1 MAEDIKPALEGSRPG
16 EMPHTNNLRG
26 GITVAVLALVLLL
39 GAFAVCSNT
48 TMFQIGPIGVSSTM
62 VPRLLALLTAAAG
75 VLIALNLVPVRAPQD
90 FYGGLTLVLLAILA
104 LAASAELPGQ
114 RGFAF
119 GPGTAPRLFALLL
132 VALGIAVT
140 VVGMTTD
147 GPPIEKY
154 RIRGP
159 ALVIVGIFL
168 FAVLIRPFGLVI
180 ATYAA
185 FMVSILGST
194 EMRWLESLIAAAAMT
209 AFCWFL
215 FVKLLG
221 LPFQLWPQDNAHV
234 LLFNQ
239 FEDIIRQ
246 TWLILLRMVEFKSC

>member
-1 MAEDIKPALEGSRPG
+1 MAEDIKPALEGPRPG
-16 EMPHTNNLRG
+16 EMPQTNNLRG
-26 GITVAVLALVLLL
+26 GITVAVIALVLLL

-48 TMFQIGPIGVSSTM
+48 VMFQIGPVGVSSTM

-132 VALGIAVT
+132 VGLGIAVT

-185 FMVSILGST
+185 FMVSIYGST